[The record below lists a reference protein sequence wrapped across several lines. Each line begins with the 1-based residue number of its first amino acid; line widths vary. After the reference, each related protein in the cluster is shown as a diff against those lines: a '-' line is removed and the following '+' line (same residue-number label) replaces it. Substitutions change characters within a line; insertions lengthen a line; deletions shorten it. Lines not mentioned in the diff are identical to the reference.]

1 MFEII
6 YTPRIE
12 DEVVIA
18 THSSITDAKQHMKKI
33 KKTNLKAFKHHYIYD
48 NIHKEPP
55 EEDSA
60 V

>member
-48 NIHKEPP
+48 NIHKEKI
-55 EEDSA
+55 
-60 V
+60 